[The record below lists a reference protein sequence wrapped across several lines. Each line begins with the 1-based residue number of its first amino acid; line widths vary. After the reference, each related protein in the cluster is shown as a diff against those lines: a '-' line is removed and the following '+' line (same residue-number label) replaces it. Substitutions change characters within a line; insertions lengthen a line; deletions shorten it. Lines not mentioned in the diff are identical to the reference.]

1 MKKASD
7 SKLVYVVAGARPN
20 YVKIAAISRAFRDYR
35 KRHASFKWTIRIVNT
50 GQHYDYLMC
59 KKFFQD
65 LNIPVPYCDLGV
77 GSGTHGAQTALILE
91 RFEKLIL
98 TARPDLVIVVG
109 DVNSTMGCSLAAVKL
124 GIPVAHVEAGL
135 RSFDREMPEE
145 INRLVTDSIADYLFT
160 SCAEAWPNLR
170 REGVDRKK
178 VFFVG
183 NVMVDSLLA
192 NIGKRKGF
200 PSTARGLGLRE
211 YAVLT
216 LHRPSNVDR
225 EEDFKGIARA
235 LEKIQ
240 KRIPVIFP
248 VHPRTARIMKQS
260 ALGKRLASLP
270 NFHITK
276 PLGYLDFIH
285 LLKRARLVLTDSGG
299 IQEETTVMNVPC
311 VTLRENTERPITLT
325 RGTNH
330 LAGRKCGN
338 ITATALKIL
347 KEKPGRRAKRL
358 RYWDGKA
365 GERIVRVLLRKLGA

>member
-1 MKKASD
+1 M
-7 SKLVYVVAGARPN
+7 VAGARPN
-20 YVKIAAISRAFRDYR
+20 YVKIAAISRAFQDYR
-35 KRHASFKWTIRIVNT
+35 KKHNSFKWTIRIINT

-65 LNIPVPYCDLGV
+65 LNIPVPYCDLDV

-91 RFEKLIL
+91 RFEKLL
-98 TARPDLVIVVG
+98 LKTRPDLVIVVG
-109 DVNSTMGCSLAAVKL
+109 DVNSTMGCSLASVKL

-145 INRLVTDSIADYLFT
+145 INRLVTDTVADYLFT
-160 SCAEAWPNLR
+160 SCEDAWPNLR

-192 NIGKRKGF
+192 NLGKRKGF
-200 PSTARGLGLRE
+200 PSAARDLGLRE

-225 EEDFKGIARA
+225 EEDFKGIALA

-240 KRIPVIFP
+240 EKIPIIFP
-248 VHPRTARIMKQS
+248 VHPRTARIMKRS
-260 ALGKRLASLP
+260 EFGKRLASLA

-285 LLKRARLVLTDSGG
+285 LLKHARLVLTDSGG

-311 VTLRENTERPITLT
+311 VTLRDNTERPITLT
-325 RGTNH
+325 QGTNN
-330 LAGRKCGN
+330 LVGRKYEN
-338 ITATALKIL
+338 IIAAAFKIL
-347 KEKPGRRAKRL
+347 KGTSKRRIKRL
-358 RYWDGKA
+358 CYWDGKA
-365 GERIVRVLLRKLGA
+365 GERIVRVLLQKFRC